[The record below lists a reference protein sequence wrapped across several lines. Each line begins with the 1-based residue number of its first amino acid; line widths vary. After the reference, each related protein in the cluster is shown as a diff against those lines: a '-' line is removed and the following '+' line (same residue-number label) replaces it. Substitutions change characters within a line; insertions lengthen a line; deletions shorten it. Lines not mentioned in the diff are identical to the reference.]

1 MAAYSIEVLP
11 EAKWL
16 MNSGIIA
23 AVVLIATTAGIS
35 LGVDIVTRFDNV
47 SVGSLLMYRGL
58 LGILVLGLW
67 KRPRLGELW
76 PNKPGLAI
84 IRLIF
89 GGLTFAGWFG
99 AITYLSAPVTA
110 ALLLVDCVLLRLI
123 KACRMNWKISIAE
136 IAVFF
141 CLTVYVSAVW
151 AASRQASED
160 LVVGVILVA
169 VAVVARAASL
179 HVWERSCELGEKPVL
194 RILIPLLGSTLVG
207 IALCRGAPSLLPPDA
222 APVILLTAAL
232 GVLAYSSADVVVFL
246 FGAFR
251 TRLVEL
257 LAVPI
262 LAGAE
267 MYAVGYAGSSSVF
280 MALFALTAATLWA
293 LWTPLTNVQA
303 VGVGG
308 SEQVPEAQP
317 PRSIGNQW
325 S

>member
-1 MAAYSIEVLP
+1 
-11 EAKWL
+11 

-35 LGVDIVTRFDNV
+35 LGVDIVTRFDSV
-47 SVGSLLMYRGL
+47 SLGPLLMYRGL

-76 PNKPGLAI
+76 PKKLGLAI
-84 IRLIF
+84 LRLVF

-123 KACRMNWKISIAE
+123 DMCRKNHHIPIAE
-136 IAVFF
+136 LTVFF

-151 AASRQASED
+151 AASTRASED
-160 LVVGVILVA
+160 VAIGVLLVV

-179 HVWERSCELGEKPVL
+179 HVWERSCELGETPVL

-207 IALCRGAPSLLPPDA
+207 FAMCRGAPSLLPADA
-222 APVILLTAAL
+222 APLILLTAAL
-232 GVLAYSSADVVVFL
+232 GVLAYSSADVVVLL

-267 MYAVGYAGSSSVF
+267 MYTVGHAGSRSLLV
-280 MALFALTAATLWA
+280 ALFALTAATLWA
-293 LWTPLTNVQA
+293 LSTPLTNTQA
-303 VGVGG
+303 IGIGG
-308 SEQVPEAQP
+308 SDAK
-317 PRSIGNQW
+317 
-325 S
+325 